1 MKQIIE
7 QANWPGRPLA
17 VWLVRAAALCAAL
30 ALALAGCG
38 AQPGSAGEGTAVPSP
53 SAGPKSPPAC
63 SSPAPGGTASAAP
76 SAAQTA
82 APDQLVTALPGDGY
96 FGLRCSDPATGR
108 VVQLLLQG
116 GEPVPEPGELGFW
129 LEDLTT
135 GKTAA
140 RSRALMSQES
150 DYISDW
156 LLYDLEGGFLLHC
169 GRACPAVLL
178 GCWLLLY
185 TGQYD
190 YENGWLLNLDT
201 GEKRFNGCSIPEE
214 LAPDVFLLS
223 FVDGQPPVLV
233 NGRLEVLRRFDGY
246 AGAEAGNAVPPG
258 YVQLYSAGGKEQKD
272 ALYSLNEDAILPGE
286 FCNMVDRWQQLAQ
299 FRDENGTAVFRLDP
313 FERVGEY
320 ETLPIAREYAAYT
333 PQLKLYTLP
342 DERLGT
348 AVHYL
353 ERSGRVTACED
364 FARIDGGYFVLMQD
378 GSALLLDEEGRET
391 GSRGPRP
398 GAQLCPC
405 GTQGLPALLYSW
417 QCGWEFFGQ
426 GGAGA
431 QGSGTRSAHL
441 FAGQN
446 GRYILHYTPEWQAF
460 KNQYTLLS
468 AEGGV
473 LLQGLDALEATTVPG
488 VWAVQKEDTVGLMNE
503 AGQWLWHRS
512 ISAGPAGEEGDS

>member
-1 MKQIIE
+1 MKRSKRS
-7 QANWPGRPLA
+7 APPRA
-17 VWLVRAAALCAAL
+17 KARAAFCAALVIALALCACA
-30 ALALAGCG
+30 
-38 AQPGSAGEGTAVPSP
+38 AQPGSAGESTAVPSP
-53 SAGPKSPPAC
+53 SAGPKSPPVPSAG
-63 SSPAPGGTASAAP
+63 PTTPPASAAP

-82 APDQLVTALPGDGY
+82 ATDQLVTALPGDGY
-96 FGLRCSDPATGR
+96 FGLRYSDPATGR

-116 GEPVPEPGELGFW
+116 GEPVPAPGELGFW

-135 GKTAA
+135 GRTAA
-140 RSRALMSQES
+140 RSRAVMPQES
-150 DYISDW
+150 DYVSDW

-169 GRACPAVLL
+169 GRARPAVLL
-178 GCWLLLY
+178 GRWLFLY
-185 TGQYD
+185 TGQYGD
-190 YENGWLLNLDT
+190 EYGWLLDLNT
-201 GEKRFNGCSIPEE
+201 GEKRFKGCAVPEK

-223 FVDGQPPVLV
+223 FADGQPPVLV

-258 YVQLYSAGGKEQKD
+258 YVRLYGADGGEQKD
-272 ALYSLNEDAILPGE
+272 ALYSLHEDAILPGA
-286 FCNMVDRWQQLAQ
+286 FCNMVDRWQRLAQ
-299 FRDENGTAVFRLDP
+299 FRSENGTAVFRLDP

-333 PQLKLYTLP
+333 PQFKLYTLP
-342 DERLGT
+342 DERLGM
-348 AVHYL
+348 AAHYL

-405 GTQGLPALLYSW
+405 GTQDPPALLYSW

-426 GGAGA
+426 SGASA

-441 FAGQN
+441 FAGRN

-473 LLQGLDALEATTVPG
+473 LLQGLDELEATTVPG

-512 ISAGPAGEEGDS
+512 ISGGAAGEEGDS